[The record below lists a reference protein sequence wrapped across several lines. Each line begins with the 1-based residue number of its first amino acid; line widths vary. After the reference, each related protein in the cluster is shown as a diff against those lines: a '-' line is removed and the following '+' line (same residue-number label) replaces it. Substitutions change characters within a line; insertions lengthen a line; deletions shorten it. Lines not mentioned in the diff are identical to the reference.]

1 MHNTKYHYMSDVS
14 KANVPIL
21 PNIGYLFEAKE
32 ISILFMLAFLSLFL
46 FLFLFLFSSLRVTVL
61 LIHLVSNLQE

>member
-1 MHNTKYHYMSDVS
+1 MSDVS

-46 FLFLFLFSSLRVTVL
+46 FFSSLRVTVL

>member
-1 MHNTKYHYMSDVS
+1 MSDVS

-46 FLFLFLFSSLRVTVL
+46 FLFSSLRVTVL